1 VTTVRTPIAGTT
13 PVYCY
18 PGSIDPRCPDS
29 GYRGTS
35 RIPATYLPPLSDPG
49 YDRTIRNAK
58 SLFFSEINHLAL
70 TDNNVFELDDDE
82 SEPSRVK
89 RELKFD
95 EEDLLSKR
103 IMKREFNERP
113 SEQEVISLTLGVRT
127 GISVK

>member
-1 VTTVRTPIAGTT
+1 MVETT

-58 SLFFSEINHLAL
+58 TSFFKEINHLAL
-70 TDNNVFELDDDE
+70 TDNNVFELEDDDE
-82 SEPSRVK
+82 VSSRVK
-89 RELKFD
+89 RELSFED
-95 EEDLLSKR
+95 EESEDLLSKR
-103 IMKREFNERP
+103 IMKREFNEQP
-113 SEQEVISLTLGVRT
+113 SEQEVISLTLGVRM